1 MCEEMILL
9 RFFPGVLV
17 LGIRRNARYSRTS
30 QSENGLRVARQ
41 GLQALPG
48 SRTPEPHGAV
58 ERARDHRGAVRRES
72 RGVNPISVAPEDLQ
86 ATPGADTPEPGT
98 AVTSTG
104 DHQGTA
110 RRKRREGHG
119 ISVHSDDLLA
129 MP

>member
-58 ERARDHRGAVRRES
+58 ERARDHAGAVRRES
-72 RGVNPISVAPEDLQ
+72 RRVNPVSVAPEDLQ
-86 ATPGADTPEPGT
+86 AMPRGDTEQPGT
-98 AVTSTG
+98 GVTSAG
-104 DHQGTA
+104 DHQGT
-110 RRKRREGHG
+110 
-119 ISVHSDDLLA
+119 VQ
-129 MP
+129 